1 MILTLL
7 AVSLNEKA
15 LSVPITAH
23 FDSRGGTLG
32 RADHNTMA
40 LPDPERHVSR
50 LQAEIIAGSAGFLI
64 RNVGTTNPILVG
76 GHIVAPG
83 ESAGVAPGDE
93 IRVGGYLLRAESRT
107 DDDVHSVPRSR
118 AMSTPSPSPSSSPSP
133 GPGPSVAHSAT
144 PSTGPQVRQLRPG
157 HEAEAPADPFAD
169 FMPLSTNRPVPAHH
183 LPDDFDP
190 FAPPTKAP
198 SSRAS
203 VVDANDG
210 RSAAAPITPQAQPAA
225 WMDKP
230 AAAPLAAAP
239 ASRGSANDTQ
249 RLWAALCQGA
259 GVNLPTPTHLDEER
273 FRDIGRLLRN
283 AVEGTLHLM
292 AVRAST
298 RHELRASITVIQAR
312 GNNPMKFSP
321 DAKAGLEYLLQ
332 PPASGFLSGPA
343 AMQDSMHDLVGHAIG
358 TVAGMRAA
366 IDGMLER
373 FAPQALESKLTT
385 KSVLDSVLPLQR
397 KAKLWDLYLQH
408 HESIRADAQDDFH
421 SLFGKAFLAA
431 YDEQIDQLKRNPPS
445 E

>member
-7 AVSLNEKA
+7 AVSLNEKI
-15 LSVPITAH
+15 LSRPITAD
-23 FDSRGGTLG
+23 FDSRGGTVG

-50 LQAEIIAGSAGFLI
+50 LQAEVIAGSGGFLI
-64 RNVGTTNPILVG
+64 RNVGTTNPILVSG
-76 GHIVAPG
+76 RIVAPG
-83 ESAGVAPGDE
+83 ESAGLAAGDE
-93 IRVGGYLLRAESRT
+93 IRVGGYLLQVTSR
-107 DDDVHSVPRSR
+107 DDDETHKVPRSR
-118 AMSTPSPSPSSSPSP
+118 PMLPQNPILSPIPSPSPSPSP
-133 GPGPSVAHSAT
+133 NPS
-144 PSTGPQVRQLRPG
+144 PNDP
-157 HEAEAPADPFAD
+157 AEHRADAFAD
-169 FMPLSTNRPVPAHH
+169 FMPLASSGPAARHH

-203 VVDANDG
+203 LSTDAKAGPTAPATGPSRAPPPAWTDQ
-210 RSAAAPITPQAQPAA
+210 AAVPPPLAA
-225 WMDKP
+225 VPPGP
-230 AAAPLAAAP
+230 AAAIDAH
-239 ASRGSANDTQ
+239 
-249 RLWAALCQGA
+249 RLWAALCEGA
-259 GVNLPTPTHLDEER
+259 GVSLPAPAHLDEER

-283 AVEGTLHLM
+283 AVAGTLHLM

-343 AMQDSMHDLVGHAIG
+343 AMEDAMQDLVGHAIG

-408 HESIRADAQDDFH
+408 HETIRADAQDDFH
-421 SLFGKAFLAA
+421 TLFGKAFLAA
-431 YDEQIDQLKRNPPS
+431 YDQQIDQLKRNPPS
-445 E
+445 Q